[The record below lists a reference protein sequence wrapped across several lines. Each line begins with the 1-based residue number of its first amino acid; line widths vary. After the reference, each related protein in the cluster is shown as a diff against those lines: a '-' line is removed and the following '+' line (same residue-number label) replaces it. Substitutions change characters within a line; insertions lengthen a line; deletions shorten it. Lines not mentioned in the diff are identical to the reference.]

1 MFCKFSAR
9 ISFVLVL
16 ITLLLT
22 PAETF
27 AGYDKYLHFSVSFTL
42 YGLSYG
48 ITGNEPVSFLVTLG
62 IGLAKELSDL
72 FLQTGVFE
80 YGDLLANFA
89 GTVTATHYCRSL
101 SFRPLLI
108 FWVVF

>member
-1 MFCKFSAR
+1 MLAA
-9 ISFVLVL
+9 
-16 ITLLLT
+16 LLLM
-22 PAETF
+22 PSDVF

-48 ITGNEPVSFLVTLG
+48 ITGNEPLSFLVTLG

-80 YGDLLANFA
+80 YGDLLANLA
-89 GTVTATHYCRSL
+89 GTTAAMHYCREVRS
-101 SFRPLLI
+101 RPLLV